1 MGRIYLRVKKAIT
14 REAEL
19 KAADR
24 FYYYHVTYIPVHVNN
39 TLDSIYLVLKDLTQQ
54 RIAEKEIHVM
64 AHYDALTELPNRRH
78 AINHLS
84 DVLSA
89 QKRQEHRRLFCFLI

>member
-1 MGRIYLRVKKAIT
+1 M
-14 REAEL
+14 
-19 KAADR
+19 
-24 FYYYHVTYIPVHVNN
+24 NN
-39 TLDSIYLVLKDLTQQ
+39 SLDSIYLVLKDLTQQ

-78 AINHLS
+78 GINHLN

-89 QKRQEHRRLFCFLI
+89 QEKSKRQQRFCFWT